1 MATDDKIILKNEQN
15 PWKGLNFYSEG
26 EVLYGRDLEIQT
38 LSRYII
44 NNTQTVLY
52 GKSGIGKSSIIN
64 AGIFPVARREG
75 LYPVALRLKH
85 DDTDFSSYI
94 QQIKQAFEDSGIAKK
109 ELLPPVDRD
118 HESLWEY
125 LHRHQFFHPETE
137 RPVRPLLVLD
147 QFEEIFTLQR
157 NEAFKKEFFAELA
170 DLINEVTPQYI
181 IDAQN
186 AKKQKDE
193 PKTSGGFVLRFDKG
207 DGIDYVHESL
217 FNLVFVIRED
227 FLSFFERYSA
237 YIPAMKSNRY
247 ALLPIN
253 EEQAADIIMK
263 PQPGLVSKD
272 VAQYIIQKVTGNTDF
287 KLDGIPEID
296 VDSAVLSLYLSRLYL
311 KKGDSD
317 SISRD
322 LVDEFSEDIIK
333 DFYEESVADI
343 PNEDIETIED
353 QLLTYDG
360 RRNNVSRNDLTS
372 EGVTEETLEK
382 LVHERK
388 LLRQF
393 SYQGDLRVEFMHDIL
408 CPIVDERINQR
419 ELAKQKE
426 LERLQQEE
434 EKKKYIEEERKKR
447 EEIEKRAQAE
457 KKRHEEETRQ
467 HQLETLKIKAR
478 NRKRIKWL
486 VAAALALAAVMAGY
500 LIYRQFKYAPYSC
513 TYANFTTVNGW
524 PVGVNEIN
532 PNDKSVVDSL
542 IVYYRLTRY
551 GRRSPKWGG
560 NPFHKVEVISSF
572 DHKPTTNKFIESPVV
587 RMWETELGGNEI
599 AADFAKLQRN
609 TASWLYSEGDQG
621 DGIVGKCTAFDLNGK
636 ELYSIQYNR
645 DNTNAGAESDKYVQ
659 WAVFYDAA
667 GKQMMLNDQGIDRMR
682 QTISKGVVMG
692 NLFFT
697 MLGVPQKNTSGDY
710 GYQYVV
716 NDTTNLVQE
725 QYCVDKYG
733 KRIDSTKISYRYD
746 HGRLTGSSLYDISHP
761 QPGMVVYK
769 YKAYSD
775 TLSFYEN
782 GHLASGSM
790 HFGIN
795 KARDVFKYNEDQL
808 PTLKQ
813 LYANDS
819 LILSLR
825 YVYDQG
831 KDKPKE
837 IIILDEGVTYH
848 ERHEYLPD
856 STEKVSFWSNGQ
868 KTSVLRTNEN
878 NDDILCHSYVKSVR
892 SDDKYTIETTEY
904 RDVSNQLVSPY
915 PGSEYVN
922 QYSKYEIYKDKQT
935 GNDAFKYYYDR
946 NGGIF
951 KSEYFEYDEYGNMVA
966 QGVAGIDHTPV
977 RCDKWS
983 WDDLCCYKMAILKPF
998 YLGAYSS
1005 LSGIN
1010 EFGEN
1015 SLIMGVY
1022 QNALSIFS
1030 IVETPMDYFTKEES
1044 LYGQTK
1050 IKTGFNLSETSIA
1063 RCTMRYSAF
1072 YVHVLSRNGELYK
1085 AGLRDGDVIV
1095 SINGVSTFPASSGSS
1110 ALVNRLRESG
1120 GCEVTVARA
1129 DVKGDKYVMLKKT
1142 VNAGNGD
1149 AHVHQMELTKEE
1161 NDKLAKS
1168 IAK

>member
-1 MATDDKIILKNEQN
+1 MATDDKIRANNAHN

-26 EVLYGRDLEIQT
+26 EILYGRDIEIQT

-85 DDTDFSSYI
+85 DETDFSSYI
-94 QQIKQAFEDSGIAKK
+94 QQIKLAFEDSGIAKK
-109 ELLPPVDRD
+109 EILPPLDAD

-125 LHRHQFFHPETE
+125 LHRHKFSHPDTGQ
-137 RPVRPLLVLD
+137 PVRPLLVLD

-157 NEAFKKEFFAELA
+157 NEAFKKAFFAELA

-186 AKKQKDE
+186 AKKRTNE
-193 PKTSGGFVLRFDKG
+193 PKQNSGGFVLYIGGG
-207 DGIDYVHESL
+207 DGVDYAYESR

-227 FLSFFERYSA
+227 FLSFFERYTA

-263 PQPGLVSKD
+263 PQEGLVSKD
-272 VAQYIIQKVTGNTDF
+272 VAEYIIQKVTGNTDF

-317 SISRD
+317 TISKD
-322 LVDEFSEDIIK
+322 LVDEFSDDIIK

-343 PNEDIETIED
+343 PMKDIEMIED

-372 EGVTEETLEK
+372 EGVAEETLEK

-419 ELAKQKE
+419 ELEKQKE

-434 EKKKYIEEERKKR
+434 EKKKYIEEERLKR
-447 EEIEKRAQAE
+447 EEIVKRAEAE
-457 KKRHEEETRQ
+457 KKRHEEESQRI
-467 HQLETLKIKAR
+467 KIL
-478 NRKRIKWL
+478 NRRRIKWL
-486 VAAALALAAVMAGY
+486 VAAALSLAAILLGY
-500 LIYRQFKYAPYSC
+500 LIRNKLIYAPYSC
-513 TYANFTTVNGW
+513 LYANYTTVNGW
-524 PVGVNEIN
+524 PEGIGEIN
-532 PNDKSVVDSL
+532 PNDKAVKDSM

-551 GRRSPKWGG
+551 GRLNR
-560 NPFHKVEVISSF
+560 NPFHKVEVLSSF
-572 DHKPTTNKFIESPVV
+572 DRKPTTNKFMESPVV
-587 RMWETELGGNEI
+587 GLWSTDLDGDVM
-599 AADFAKLQRN
+599 AAAFAEKQRN
-609 TASWLYSEGDQG
+609 TAYWLFSSGDRD
-621 DGIVGKCTAFDLNGK
+621 DGAVGKCTAFDLDGK

-645 DNTNAGAESDKYVQ
+645 DNTNASVESDKYVQ

-667 GKQMMLNDQGIDRMR
+667 GKQMMLNNKGIDRMR
-682 QTISKGVVMG
+682 QTISNGVVTS

-716 NDTTNLVQE
+716 NDTTHLIRE
-725 QYCVDKYG
+725 QYCMDKFG
-733 KRIDSTKISYRYD
+733 KRIDNTKVTYNY
-746 HGRLTGSSLYDISHP
+746 HNGCLTGSSRYAISHP
-761 QPGMVVYK
+761 QPGVIVYK
-769 YKAYSD
+769 YKTYCD

-782 GHLASGSM
+782 GRLATGSL
-790 HFGIN
+790 HFGD
-795 KARDVFKYNEDQL
+795 KARKVIKYNEQQL
-808 PTLKQ
+808 PILKQ
-813 LYANDS
+813 LYSNDS
-819 LILSLR
+819 LILSR
-825 YVYDQG
+825 QYVYKTGDNRPQ
-831 KDKPKE
+831 E
-837 IIILDEGVTYH
+837 INIHENGITYL

-856 STEKVSFWSNGQ
+856 STEKVSFWSNG
-868 KTSVLRTNEN
+868 KKRTVTRANESGDTLSYHCSVESIRF
-878 NDDILCHSYVKSVR
+878 
-892 SDDKYTIETTEY
+892 DDKYKVNITEY
-904 RDVSNQLVSPY
+904 RDTTDQLVSYNPD
-915 PGSEYVN
+915 SQSLN
-922 QYSKYEIYKDKQT
+922 QYSKYEIYRDTLT
-935 GNDAFKYYYDR
+935 GNETFKYYYGR
-946 NGGIF
+946 NGDIF
-951 KSEYFEYDEYGNMVA
+951 KSEFFEYDEYGNKVA

-983 WDDLCCYKMAILKPF
+983 WDDLCCYKMARLKPF
-998 YLGAYSS
+998 YLGAYAS
-1005 LSGIN
+1005 LCGIN

-1015 SLIMGVY
+1015 SLIQGNY
-1022 QNALSIFS
+1022 QGTLSLFS

-1050 IKTGFNLSETSIA
+1050 IKTGYNLSETSIA
-1063 RCTMRYSAF
+1063 RSTMRYSAF
-1072 YVHVLSRNGELYK
+1072 YVHVLSRNGTLYK
-1085 AGLRDGDVIV
+1085 AGLRDGDVII
-1095 SINGVSTFPASSGSS
+1095 SINGVKTFPASSGSM
-1110 ALVNRLRESG
+1110 ALVNRLKDSG
-1120 GCEVTVARA
+1120 GCEVIVARA
-1129 DVKGDKYVMLKKT
+1129 DVEANKYVILKKT
-1142 VNAGNGD
+1142 VDTGNGD
-1149 AHVHQMELTKEE
+1149 AHVHQVELTKEE

-1168 IAK
+1168 IAL

>member
-1 MATDDKIILKNEQN
+1 MKNEQN

-64 AGIFPVARREG
+64 AGIFPVARLEG

-85 DDTDFSSYI
+85 DDKDFSSYI
-94 QQIKQAFEDSGIAKK
+94 QQIKQAFEDSGIGKK
-109 ELLPPVDRD
+109 ELLPPVDED

-125 LHRHQFFHPETE
+125 LHRHQFFNPETE

-157 NEAFKKEFFAELA
+157 NEAFKKAFFAELA

-193 PKTSGGFVLRFDKG
+193 PKPSGGFVLRFDKS
-207 DGIDYVHESL
+207 DRIDYVHESL

-317 SISRD
+317 SISKD
-322 LVDEFSEDIIK
+322 LVDEFSDDIIK

-372 EGVTEETLEK
+372 EGVSEDTLEK
-382 LVHERK
+382 LVLERK

-457 KKRHEEETRQ
+457 KERHEEESQRI
-467 HQLETLKIKAR
+467 KIL
-478 NRKRIKWL
+478 NRRRIKWL
-486 VAAALALAAVMAGY
+486 VAAALSLAAILLGY
-500 LIYRQFKYAPYSC
+500 LIRNKLIYAPYSC
-513 TYANFTTVNGW
+513 LYANFTTVNGW
-524 PVGVNEIN
+524 PVGIGEIN
-532 PNDKSVVDSL
+532 PNDKAVKDSM

-551 GRRSPKWGG
+551 GRLNR
-560 NPFHKVEVISSF
+560 NPFHKVEVMSSF
-572 DHKPTTNKFIESPVV
+572 DRKPTTNKFMESPVV
-587 RMWETELGGNEI
+587 GLWSTDLDGDV
-599 AADFAKLQRN
+599 AASAFAEKQLN
-609 TASWLYSEGDQG
+609 TAYWLFSSGDRD
-621 DGIVGKCTAFDLNGK
+621 DGAVGKCTAFDLDDK

-645 DNTNAGAESDKYVQ
+645 ENTNASVKSGKYVQ

-667 GKQMMLNDQGIDRMR
+667 GKQMMLNNKGIDRMR
-682 QTISKGVVMG
+682 QTISNGVVTS

-697 MLGVPQKNTSGDY
+697 LLGVPQRNTSGDY

-716 NDTTNLVQE
+716 NDKTHLIQE
-725 QYCVDKYG
+725 QYSMDKFG
-733 KRIDSTKISYRYD
+733 NRIDSTIVRYNYNND
-746 HGRLTGSSLYDISHP
+746 RLTGSSLCEISHP
-761 QPGMVVYK
+761 RPEMIVYK
-769 YKAYSD
+769 YKTYCD

-782 GHLASGSM
+782 GRLATGSL
-790 HFGIN
+790 HFGANNALKVI
-795 KARDVFKYNEDQL
+795 KYNENQL
-808 PTLKQ
+808 PVLKQ
-813 LYANDS
+813 LYSNDS
-819 LILSLR
+819 LIMSR
-825 YVYDQG
+825 KYTYKSGDNRPQ
-831 KDKPKE
+831 E
-837 IIILDEGVTYH
+837 INILEDGVSYI
-848 ERHEYLPD
+848 EKHEYLPD
-856 STEKVSFWSNGQ
+856 STEKVSFWSNR
-868 KTSVLRTNEN
+868 KKISILRTNETGDEFN
-878 NDDILCHSYVKSVR
+878 YHSCVISVR
-892 SDDKYTIETTEY
+892 SDDKYIIKTTEY
-904 RDVSNQLVSPY
+904 RDISNQLVSPE
-915 PGSEYVN
+915 PDDAYVN
-922 QYSKYEIYKDKQT
+922 QYSKYENYKDRQT
-935 GNDAFKYYYDR
+935 GNDIFKYYYYR

-983 WDDLCCYKMAILKPF
+983 WEDLCCYKMKILKPLYQF
-998 YLGAYSS
+998 SNGRYFYSS
-1005 LSGIN
+1005 LSGVN
-1010 EFGEN
+1010 EFDEH
-1015 SLIMGVY
+1015 SLILLNNKG
-1022 QNALSIFS
+1022 NFFLLS
-1030 IVETPMDYFTKEES
+1030 IVETPMDYFTKEEFYYS
-1044 LYGQTK
+1044 QRK
-1050 IKTGFNLSETSIA
+1050 IITGLSMSETSIEG
-1063 RCTMRYSAF
+1063 CTMRYSAF
-1072 YVHVLSRNGELYK
+1072 YVHVLSRNGTLYK

-1095 SINGVSTFPASSGSS
+1095 SINSVKTFPASSGSM
-1110 ALVNRLRESG
+1110 ALVNRLIESG
-1120 GCEVTVARA
+1120 GCEVIVARA
-1129 DVKGDKYVMLKKT
+1129 DIKANKYVILKKT
-1142 VNAGNGD
+1142 VEAGNGN

-1161 NDKLAKS
+1161 NDKLTKS
-1168 IAK
+1168 I